1 MQPIRHLHHGGGVD
15 DDSVDDAGD
24 DHDDAV
30 DDDAAVDGTGDGDH
44 DDANDDM
51 YGAISVYQYTM
62 SLHFVQNVL

>member
-30 DDDAAVDGTGDGDH
+30 DDDDGPIVR
-44 DDANDDM
+44 
-51 YGAISVYQYTM
+51 ISSIELQLALIVELALSTTR
-62 SLHFVQNVL
+62 

>member
-30 DDDAAVDGTGDGDH
+30 DDDAVDGAGDDDH
-44 DDANDDM
+44 DDAND
-51 YGAISVYQYTM
+51 AVYQYTM